1 MAVNSRRAEHIQDTQ
16 AALLQAAREL
26 FAERGYADTG
36 TEDIVARARLT
47 RGALYHHFRDKASLF
62 RAVMETVA
70 GELAR
75 QLIAQQLTRADGA
88 TGAWDQLRQGFQAF
102 LDACTG
108 SDFQRIVLID
118 GPAVLGHDA
127 WSDLVEQHGLGLLRT
142 WLQLAIDDGQ
152 IDPLPVDPLAR
163 LLGALVAEAS
173 LYIARAP
180 DPTRARRQAGV
191 TLDRILSGLRRGGGS
206 SALSNHV
213 ARGATA
219 KDAVE

>member
-75 QLIAQQLTRADGA
+75 QLIAQQLTRADKA
-88 TGAWDQLRQGFQAF
+88 KSAWNQLRQGFQAF

-142 WLQLAIDDGQ
+142 WLQQAIDDHQ
-152 IDPLPVDPLAR
+152 IDPVPVDPLAR

-180 DPTRARRQAGV
+180 DSTTARREVGA
-191 TLDRILSGLRRGGGS
+191 TLDRILSGLRPGGD
-206 SALSNHV
+206 SAALGNL
-213 ARGATA
+213 AALGATP
-219 KDAVE
+219 KDAVK

>member
-1 MAVNSRRAEHIQDTQ
+1 MAVKSRRAEHIQDTQ

-26 FAERGYADTG
+26 FAERGYAGTG
-36 TEDIVARARLT
+36 TEEIVARARLT
-47 RGALYHHFRDKASLF
+47 RGALYHHFRDKAGLF

-75 QLIAQQLTRADGA
+75 QLIAQQLSRTDDTSRP
-88 TGAWDQLRQGFQAF
+88 WDQLREGFQAF

-152 IDPLPVDPLAR
+152 IDPLPIDPLAR
-163 LLGALVAEAS
+163 LVGALVAEAS

-180 DPTRARRQAGV
+180 DPARARREAGL
-191 TLDRILSGLRRGGGS
+191 TLDRILSGLGPGSAS
-206 SALSNHV
+206 SALGNL
-213 ARGATA
+213 AAGGTA
-219 KDAVE
+219 EAAVK